1 MDTNRLKR
9 FATEAR
15 NILMQGVAQRLSAL
29 GFDLQTGQPV
39 EMPVEMGGGAVFMGD
54 TVSTEF
60 YNRWMSLY
68 HAITNRSVRE
78 VAEEA
83 AYTWFNRFVAI
94 RILSKQNFIAP
105 VLAYESEDIHIP
117 VIVSEARQGRIPQM
131 SEAMH
136 EKLMA
141 LLNDD
146 SKTNDQFALLI
157 VAYCLQNPIIHK
169 CFGSIADY
177 TEMLLPQNILA
188 DGGFVDMLNHTE
200 FITDSDFASPEL
212 IGWLY
217 QFYNAERKD
226 EVFAKKGKYEAEDIA
241 PATQIFTPNWIVKYM
256 VENTVGRIYL
266 DNEPY
271 SELKDKMKY
280 LVEPAE
286 STPDDAKFLF
296 DDIHALTCADL
307 SCGSGHILNECFDLL
322 YQCYL
327 ESGYSR
333 RKAIEDIFRYN
344 LTGVDL
350 DTRAKQLAQFALL
363 VKACQKENSFLDAK
377 VMPRVYDM
385 PRPYGEYFASEDEL
399 RAAIASFIM
408 CENYDVIDELVDAIT
423 LMNDAENLG
432 SIMIFNISERT
443 RNIIVARLAEYEQA
457 NFLTDDI
464 RNLIPYMKI
473 ILTLTEKYA
482 AIVMNPPYMACNRT
496 DALAKYAKDNY
507 PDTKL
512 DLFAVFMDV
521 ARNQLAEKGKYG
533 MINMQSWMFLGSF
546 EPMRKMLLEQLQIE
560 SMLHLGPRTFDELS
574 GEVVQNTAFIIANN
588 KPKQT
593 GIYYRLIEGKDCA
606 SKAGMFLHGDN
617 CYVVTSQTQFE
628 QIPGAPIAYW
638 VSSQILNSV
647 FKGKD
652 ALDNEFYFREGIHTA
667 DNNRFTR
674 NWFEISNQKLVFGA
688 SSYSDIDKKGRW
700 VPYNK
705 GGGNRRWYGLNEIV
719 IGFDKIYRDL
729 MSTYKGHVRPS
740 ESLYFK
746 EGGTWSSISTN
757 GFALRFYPKG
767 FLFDA
772 GGQVAVSRDVASI
785 NSCLA
790 YLNSSLFRYISDI
803 VMPTINNKCGIIKT
817 LPDLRVDDQFTEQY
831 VIENISI
838 SKQDWDAHE
847 TSWDFANNELLA
859 VDADTYIDNIKY
871 HTEKHFMETGEQIC
885 IDPAAPQL
893 NSLEWRMEQY
903 ESKWERLFNVLYSN
917 EIELN
922 KQFIEIYG
930 LQEELTPEVKPTD
943 VTILQQGEIAG
954 VGIKRYQ
961 DGDNPLTIGEL
972 RPQFVRAN
980 IIKQFISYA
989 VGCMMGRYRLDR
1001 PGLAIA
1007 HPDAKAEEYASYQYN
1022 GGTFEI
1028 DDDGIVPLMSANC
1041 AFTDNANLRF
1051 KHWLALALGQDSL
1064 VENLNFVEKCLGKP
1078 IDEYFMKDFWKDHK
1092 KMYQNRPIYWMFAS
1106 KKGAFQCIAY
1116 MHRMN
1121 AYTAERIR
1129 TNYLLPHIEWL
1140 VQKQQELQNNAAN
1153 LSTAE
1158 RRELDTVTKQIAEC
1172 REYHDRLHVIADKQI
1187 AFDLD
1192 DGVLVNYAKFGD
1204 VVTKLK

>member
-1 MDTNRLKR
+1 
-9 FATEAR
+9 
-15 NILMQGVAQRLSAL
+15 
-29 GFDLQTGQPV
+29 
-39 EMPVEMGGGAVFMGD
+39 
-54 TVSTEF
+54 
-60 YNRWMSLY
+60 
-68 HAITNRSVRE
+68 
-78 VAEEA
+78 
-83 AYTWFNRFVAI
+83 
-94 RILSKQNFIAP
+94 
-105 VLAYESEDIHIP
+105 
-117 VIVSEARQGRIPQM
+117 
-131 SEAMH
+131 
-136 EKLMA
+136 
-141 LLNDD
+141 
-146 SKTNDQFALLI
+146 
-157 VAYCLQNPIIHK
+157 
-169 CFGSIADY
+169 
-177 TEMLLPQNILA
+177 
-188 DGGFVDMLNHTE
+188 
-200 FITDSDFASPEL
+200 
-212 IGWLY
+212 
-217 QFYNAERKD
+217 
-226 EVFAKKGKYEAEDIA
+226 
-241 PATQIFTPNWIVKYM
+241 M

-286 STPDDAKFLF
+286 PTPDDTKFLF

-408 CENYDVIDELVDAIT
+408 GENYDVIDELVDAIT

-482 AIVMNPPYMACNRT
+482 AIVMNPPYMGGGNMPES
-496 DALAKYAKDNY
+496 LGKYVQTNY
-507 PDTKL
+507 AIGKG
-512 DLFAVFMDV
+512 DLCTVFM
-521 ARNQLAEKGKYG
+521 QLQTLHTAKNG
-533 MINMQSWMFLGSF
+533 MYANIVPPSWMFLGSY
-546 EPMRKMLLEQLQIE
+546 EGLRKEIINNNVISSL
-560 SMLHLGPRTFDELS
+560 LHLSRGVFGADFGS
-574 GEVVQNTAFIIANN
+574 VASVIQNRCDINA
-588 KPKQT
+588 T
-593 GIYYRLIEGKDCA
+593 GTYFRLIERTFQEFDQKHLQILFEKTLENKDFRYYFA
-606 SKAGMFLHGDN
+606 SYTKEVHDILYSEYGAKIYYPNIAQSQFEKIPGSPMAYWLSKKWFQLADSGTTLETDYSFKKGMSTGDN
-617 CYVVTSQTQFE
+617 SRF
-628 QIPGAPIAYW
+628 I
-638 VSSQILNSV
+638 
-647 FKGKD
+647 KD
-652 ALDNEFYFREGIHTA
+652 
-667 DNNRFTR
+667 
-674 NWFEISNQKLVFGA
+674 WFEVSNNNILFGCK
-688 SSYSDIDKKGRW
+688 SENESIVSEKKWYPINSGGTYRKW
-700 VPYNK
+700 YGNQESVSNWKNNGAEMKANATILNK
-705 GGGNRRWYGLNEIV
+705 GGHWSRYIVSVDKFFKPGLSWNAISSGD
-719 IGFDKIYRDL
+719 IC
-729 MSTYKGHVRPS
+729 VRK
-740 ESLYFK
+740 F
-746 EGGTWSSISTN
+746 GD
-757 GFALRFYPKG
+757 G
-767 FLFDA
+767 FLF
-772 GGQVAVSRDVASI
+772 GSASMCGFGENI
-785 NSCLA
+785 EYVIAL
-790 YLNSSLFRYISDI
+790 LNSAVGKDILKVLAPTMNYGPMQIKKIPLKISSTES
-803 VMPTINNKCGIIKT
+803 VKT
-817 LPDLRVDDQFTEQY
+817 Y
-831 VIENISI
+831 VNRNVSI
-838 SKQDWDAHE
+838 SKSDWDAHE

-859 VDADTYIDNIKY
+859 VDTDTYIDNIKY
-871 HTEKHFMETGEQIC
+871 QTEKHFKETGEQIC

-903 ESKWERLFNVLYSN
+903 KLKWERLFMQLHAN
-917 EIELN
+917 EEELN
-922 KQFIEIYG
+922 HQFIDIYG
-930 LQEELTPEVKPTD
+930 LQDELTPD
-943 VTILQQGEIAG
+943 VPLSDITILQQGEINVSG
-954 VGIKRYQ
+954 DGISFNE
-961 DGDNPLTIGEL
+961 D
-972 RPQFVRAN
+972 V

-1001 PGLAIA
+1001 QGLAIA
-1007 HPDAKAEEYASYQYN
+1007 HPDAKAEEYAPYQYN
-1022 GGTFEI
+1022 GGSFEI

-1140 VQKQQELQNNAAN
+1140 VQKQQELQSNAAN

>member
-1 MDTNRLKR
+1 
-9 FATEAR
+9 
-15 NILMQGVAQRLSAL
+15 
-29 GFDLQTGQPV
+29 
-39 EMPVEMGGGAVFMGD
+39 
-54 TVSTEF
+54 
-60 YNRWMSLY
+60 
-68 HAITNRSVRE
+68 
-78 VAEEA
+78 
-83 AYTWFNRFVAI
+83 
-94 RILSKQNFIAP
+94 
-105 VLAYESEDIHIP
+105 
-117 VIVSEARQGRIPQM
+117 
-131 SEAMH
+131 
-136 EKLMA
+136 
-141 LLNDD
+141 
-146 SKTNDQFALLI
+146 
-157 VAYCLQNPIIHK
+157 
-169 CFGSIADY
+169 
-177 TEMLLPQNILA
+177 
-188 DGGFVDMLNHTE
+188 
-200 FITDSDFASPEL
+200 
-212 IGWLY
+212 
-217 QFYNAERKD
+217 
-226 EVFAKKGKYEAEDIA
+226 
-241 PATQIFTPNWIVKYM
+241 
-256 VENTVGRIYL
+256 
-266 DNEPY
+266 
-271 SELKDKMKY
+271 MKY

-286 STPDDAKFLF
+286 PTPDDAKFLF

-408 CENYDVIDELVDAIT
+408 GENYDVIDELVDAIT

-443 RNIIVARLAEYEQA
+443 RNIVVSRLAEYEQA

-464 RNLIPYMKI
+464 RNLITYMKI

-496 DALAKYAKDNY
+496 DVLAKYAKDNY
-507 PDTKL
+507 PDTKA

-521 ARNQLAEKGKYG
+521 ASYRLAGKGKYG
-533 MINMQSWMFLGSF
+533 MINMQSWMFLSTF
-546 EPMRKMLLEQLQIE
+546 ESMRKKLLEQQQIE

-588 KPKQT
+588 KPKQA
-593 GIYYRLIEGKDCA
+593 GIYYRLIDGKDCS
-606 SKAGMFLHGDN
+606 SKDDMFLRGDN
-617 CYVVTSQTQFE
+617 RYAVLSQSQFE
-628 QIPGAPIAYW
+628 QIPGSPIAYW
-638 VSSQILNSV
+638 VSQQTLKNFSELPSLSNYAIGRVGLITGDSNRFIKEWYEVDILNIGFNTKSNLESITSSKKW
-647 FKGKD
+647 FP
-652 ALDNEFYFREGIHTA
+652 IHNGGT
-667 DNNRFTR
+667 TR
-674 NWFEISNQKLVFGA
+674 K
-688 SSYSDIDKKGRW
+688 
-700 VPYNK
+700 
-705 GGGNRRWYGLNEIV
+705 WYGNHTSVVNWENDGYEMKNDNF
-719 IGFDKIYRDL
+719 IGSRCKSHNYNGDL
-729 MSTYKGHVRPS
+729 A
-740 ESLYFK
+740 FK
-746 EGGTWSSISTN
+746 ESFSWNTISSDKFTCRYAKSGFMFDTAGPFGQIIDTKNINIFSVMGLLNSKMANNYLTLLNPTVNFPPGCVLSMPINIGVAAGQISTSVQN
-757 GFALRFYPKG
+757 
-767 FLFDA
+767 
-772 GGQVAVSRDVASI
+772 
-785 NSCLA
+785 C
-790 YLNSSLFRYISDI
+790 
-803 VMPTINNKCGIIKT
+803 
-817 LPDLRVDDQFTEQY
+817 
-831 VIENISI
+831 ISI
-838 SKQDWDAHE
+838 SNKDWDAHE

-859 VDADTYIDNIKY
+859 VDTDTYIGNIKY
-871 HTEKHFMETGEQIC
+871 QTEKHFKETGEQIC
-885 IDPAAPQL
+885 IDPAAPRL
-893 NSLEWRMEQY
+893 DNLEWRMEQY
-903 ESKWERLFNVLYSN
+903 KLKWERLFMQLHAN
-917 EIELN
+917 EEELN
-922 KQFIEIYG
+922 RQFIDIYG
-930 LQEELTPEVKPTD
+930 LQDELTPD
-943 VTILQQGEIAG
+943 VPLSDITILQQGEINVSG
-954 VGIKRYQ
+954 DGISFNE
-961 DGDNPLTIGEL
+961 D
-972 RPQFVRAN
+972 V

-1007 HPDAKAEEYASYQYN
+1007 HPDAKAEEYAPYQYN

-1140 VQKQQELQNNAAN
+1140 VQKQQELQSNAAN

>member
-1 MDTNRLKR
+1 
-9 FATEAR
+9 
-15 NILMQGVAQRLSAL
+15 
-29 GFDLQTGQPV
+29 
-39 EMPVEMGGGAVFMGD
+39 
-54 TVSTEF
+54 
-60 YNRWMSLY
+60 
-68 HAITNRSVRE
+68 
-78 VAEEA
+78 
-83 AYTWFNRFVAI
+83 
-94 RILSKQNFIAP
+94 
-105 VLAYESEDIHIP
+105 
-117 VIVSEARQGRIPQM
+117 M

-286 STPDDAKFLF
+286 PTPDDAKFLF

-385 PRPYGEYFASEDEL
+385 PRPYREYFASEDEL
-399 RAAIASFIM
+399 RAAVASFIM
-408 CENYDVIDELVDAIT
+408 GENYDVIDELVDAIT

-482 AIVMNPPYMACNRT
+482 AIVMNPPYMGGGNMPT
-496 DALAKYAKDNY
+496 ILSNY
-507 PDTKL
+507 TLVNYTEGKA
-512 DLFAVFMDV
+512 DLMTVFMQV
-521 ARNQLAEKGKYG
+521 ANRKCLQNGLWS
-533 MINMQSWMFLGSF
+533 MINLPSWMFLPSF
-546 EPMRKMLLEQLQIE
+546 EDIRLQLLKQQNIKSLLYFGRGIFGSDFGSVAFTIRNNTNIQIGTYRKLFEVQGSVRSNEEIKNNFFNNCYGRYLMNQREFLKIPSSPIAFWLPTKIINSFSTKVSDFGIAKKGLSTGNNNRFLRLWFEVANDNLSCEATSFEGTAKWYPLNKGGNYRKWYGNNEYVINWYNNGEEIKEFSGSVIRNPQFYLKESLTWTML
-560 SMLHLGPRTFDELS
+560 SASCF
-574 GEVVQNTAFIIANN
+574 
-588 KPKQT
+588 
-593 GIYYRLIEGKDCA
+593 GIRY
-606 SKAGMFLHGDN
+606 SKAGKIFEGAGPSLFIEGEN
-617 CYVVTSQTQFE
+617 IYYV
-628 QIPGAPIAYW
+628 
-638 VSSQILNSV
+638 L
-647 FKGKD
+647 
-652 ALDNEFYFREGIHTA
+652 
-667 DNNRFTR
+667 
-674 NWFEISNQKLVFGA
+674 
-688 SSYSDIDKKGRW
+688 
-700 VPYNK
+700 
-705 GGGNRRWYGLNEIV
+705 
-719 IGFDKIYRDL
+719 
-729 MSTYKGHVRPS
+729 
-740 ESLYFK
+740 
-746 EGGTWSSISTN
+746 
-757 GFALRFYPKG
+757 G
-767 FLFDA
+767 FLCSNLGNMTLRA
-772 GGQVAVSRDVASI
+772 
-785 NSCLA
+785 
-790 YLNSSLFRYISDI
+790 LN
-803 VMPTINNKCGIIKT
+803 PTINININDVLN
-817 LPDLRVDDQFTEQY
+817 LPLTSDTHNLSEVVRLSKDNVT
-831 VIENISI
+831 ISM
-838 SKQDWDAHE
+838 QDWDAHE
-847 TSWDFANNELLA
+847 TSWDFVNNELLA
-859 VDADTYIDNIKY
+859 VDTDTYIDNIKY
-871 HTEKHFMETGEQIC
+871 QTEKHFKETGEQIC
-885 IDPAAPQL
+885 IDPAAPRL
-893 NSLEWRMEQY
+893 DNLEWRMEQY
-903 ESKWERLFNVLYSN
+903 KLKWERLFMQLHAN
-917 EIELN
+917 EEELN
-922 KQFIEIYG
+922 RQFIDIYG
-930 LQEELTPEVKPTD
+930 LQDELTPD
-943 VTILQQGEIAG
+943 VPLSDITILQQGEINVSG
-954 VGIKRYQ
+954 EGISFNE
-961 DGDNPLTIGEL
+961 D
-972 RPQFVRAN
+972 V

-989 VGCMMGRYRLDR
+989 VGCMMGRYRLGR

-1007 HPDAKAEEYASYQYN
+1007 HPDAKAEEYAPYQYN

-1140 VQKQQELQNNAAN
+1140 VQKQQELQSNAAN